1 MEYSL
6 TTTMMFNIA
15 RVFSRANNPLQ
26 LSTISTSSRV
36 LSKTQ
41 DKGVGVQEQSTPGG
55 PSPDEIAQS
64 DSAYDPSKPDPSSS
78 AEGVEQEVSFS
89 LNL

>member
-6 TTTMMFNIA
+6 TRTMMFNIA
-15 RVFSRANNPLQ
+15 RVLSRTNKPLQ